1 MFILA
6 IRVNRAWFNAQLCHS
21 TLCLLLLMPVKLHWL
36 PWNHHYSEQIETG
49 GCSAWTAAVSFQ
61 VSETG
66 TAEWS
71 VFSELHKV
79 IVTLMPT
86 VKGPAL
92 LSLWICLTKSMGAMH
107 ISPTSICMLC
117 FTSHLHTFLFF
128 NPLETFK
135 KIQPPLL
142 KFSMFHFWPK
152 VSLDS
157 LKSQRK
163 IPLAACELEW
173 SAKTKKHFPPFERA
187 SSHISLRRATPTIQH
202 KGAAHRPYEGLTPPF
217 NRQ

>member
-1 MFILA
+1 MKSPLQWA
-6 IRVNRAWFNAQLCHS
+6 NRNWGTLRVDS
-21 TLCLLLLMPVKLHWL
+21 SCLLPGFRNWNCQMICFLRAAQSDSHPYADSEGPCTLITMDLPHQIHGGHAHFPCLYLH
-36 PWNHHYSEQIETG
+36 
-49 GCSAWTAAVSFQ
+49 
-61 VSETG
+61 
-66 TAEWS
+66 
-71 VFSELHKV
+71 
-79 IVTLMPT
+79 
-86 VKGPAL
+86 AL
-92 LSLWICLTKSMGAMH
+92 L
-107 ISPTSICMLC
+107 
-117 FTSHLHTFLFF
+117 TSHLHTFLFF
-128 NPLETFK
+128 NPLEAFQ